1 MRGADELAL
10 VVQLATLTED
20 RSPDEQRA
28 LMAVALRVDK
38 ERSRFTVTNPMP
50 IRPYLFQDVLDTYEP
65 GEGRPIGAG
74 KANLGKFR
82 RMVER
87 FDVNVAEGA
96 AAQHAATRAGFAAS
110 RAALG
115 AGPAVDAEATDEE
128 GATDA
133 G

>member
-1 MRGADELAL
+1 MRGVDELAL
-10 VVQLATLTED
+10 VVKLATETED

-38 ERSRFTVTNPMP
+38 DRARFSVTNPVP

-87 FDVNVAEGA
+87 FDLQLAEGYGSQIA
-96 AAQHAATRAGFAAS
+96 SRAAGFAAS
-110 RAALG
+110 RAIEAG
-115 AGPAVDAEATDEE
+115 APVDDEADVEAT
-128 GATDA
+128 G
-133 G
+133 